1 MIDNV
6 KISIPIDS
14 NGDYCLDEMREVS
27 QKHLNI
33 LEIKKQLN
41 DKVSELLSTEISF

>member
-27 QKHLNI
+27 KKHFEYIRNKKT
-33 LEIKKQLN
+33 IK
-41 DKVSELLSTEISF
+41 